1 MSAVIPSS
9 AETSRPAN
17 GGLRVIVPRGV
28 VNFWRW
34 WTTELRGIFSP
45 LADKY
50 WVDRADTVDVW
61 LTSDAETAL
70 PPQLSPP
77 LPPRLAG
84 RDVRILVDATHVLR
98 KSVAY
103 PAVVEENLAV
113 VIANDLDRQTPFTAD
128 QIYLAHRVERR
139 YEAADGVAKI
149 DVELTIVLR
158 RVVAPLL
165 ERVRVAGGAVYSV
178 VIPGVAGGVPVELL
192 SVAERKSRRL
202 SRLQKVNLLL
212 LAALVLLILAAMTVP
227 TLQRHAVVV
236 ELTPMVEKA
245 RSEAEATRKIE
256 AEYQRLSQEY
266 QLASSKKHQ
275 AFAAIDIIEELTRL
289 SPDTTW
295 LQSLEMK
302 SPPGGN
308 KANRSVR
315 EVQLI
320 GEAAAASKMIE
331 LLEQSPL
338 LQNTTQRAQTTRGS
352 QPNTERF
359 QIATELKP
367 RQLPDLI
374 DLIAVPAAPVVT
386 AVPPSPT
393 SPASPN
399 AGPPENG
406 TPPVVGKVA
415 PAPAGTTPTQLPPS
429 APAAPAGKSASPDK
443 PGNPVPSSPTKPT
456 AAATGVPA
464 VKAAP

>member
-17 GGLRVIVPRGV
+17 AALRIVVPRGV

-34 WTTELRGIFSP
+34 WSTELRGVFRP
-45 LADKY
+45 WLDKY
-50 WVDRADTVDVW
+50 WVDRADTVDIQ
-61 LTSDAETAL
+61 LTADTETTQ
-70 PPQLSPP
+70 PTTP
-77 LPPRLAG
+77 LPPRIAG
-84 RDVRILVDATHVLR
+84 RDVRILVDVAHVLR

-103 PAVVEENLAV
+103 PAVVEENLGAV
-113 VIANDLDRQTPFTAD
+113 IENDLDRQTPFTAD
-128 QIYLAHRVERR
+128 QIFLAHRIERR

-149 DVELTIVLR
+149 DVELMIVLR

-165 ERVRVAGGAVYSV
+165 ERVRAAGGAVYSV
-178 VIPGVAGGVPVELL
+178 VIPGTTDGVPVELL
-192 SVAERKSRRL
+192 SVSERRSRRL

-212 LAALVLLILAAMTVP
+212 LAALVLLILAAMMVP
-227 TLQRHAVVV
+227 TLQRYATVQA
-236 ELTPMVEKA
+236 LTPMVEKA

-256 AEYQRLSQEY
+256 TEFQRLLQEY
-266 QLASSKKHQ
+266 QFATTRKHQ

-367 RQLPDLI
+367 RQLPELI
-374 DLIAVPAAPVVT
+374 DLIAIPPVPVVPTLPKASLPENAAPPATGKTAPTTTGSVQTQPSASTLPAAV
-386 AVPPSPT
+386 
-393 SPASPN
+393 
-399 AGPPENG
+399 AGPGKTTRAEKPSNPV
-406 TPPVVGKVA
+406 TSNFSKPPV
-415 PAPAGTTPTQLPPS
+415 
-429 APAAPAGKSASPDK
+429 AAPAVLAI
-443 PGNPVPSSPTKPT
+443 
-456 AAATGVPA
+456 
-464 VKAAP
+464 KAAP

>member
-1 MSAVIPSS
+1 MSAVITNS
-9 AETSRPAN
+9 AETNRPAN
-17 GGLRVIVPRGV
+17 GGQRVVVPRGV

-34 WTTELRGIFSP
+34 WTTELRGVFRP
-45 LADKY
+45 LLDKY
-50 WVDRADTVDVW
+50 WVDRADTVDIR
-61 LTSDAETAL
+61 LTGESDLAL
-70 PPQLSPP
+70 PPP
-77 LPPRLAG
+77 LPPRLTG
-84 RDVRILVDATHVLR
+84 RDVRILVDAAHALQ

-103 PAVVEENLAV
+103 PAAVEENLAA
-113 VIANDLDRQTPFTAD
+113 VIVNDLDRQTPFMAE

-139 YEAADGVAKI
+139 YEAADGVTKL

-165 ERVRVAGGAVYSV
+165 ERVRAAGGAVYSV
-178 VIPGVAGGVPVELL
+178 VIAGNAGGALIELL
-192 SVAERKSRRL
+192 PPAERRSRRL

-212 LAALVLLILAAMTVP
+212 LAALVLLIVAAISVP
-227 TLQRHAVVV
+227 TLQRRVAVL

-302 SPPGGN
+302 SPPGGS

-367 RQLPDLI
+367 RQLPELV
-374 DLIAVPAAPVVT
+374 DLIA
-386 AVPPSPT
+386 PP
-393 SPASPN
+393 
-399 AGPPENG
+399 
-406 TPPVVGKVA
+406 
-415 PAPAGTTPTQLPPS
+415 
-429 APAAPAGKSASPDK
+429 APAAPPAPPAPQASANAAPKANPSASAVVPSAASKPAGTEKADAAPPLTYSSVK
-443 PGNPVPSSPTKPT
+443 PGVSAPAPV
-456 AAATGVPA
+456 AVPA
-464 VKAAP
+464 VKATP

>member
-70 PPQLSPP
+70 PPQLSPPLPPP

-367 RQLPDLI
+367 RQLPAVI
-374 DLIAVPAAPVVT
+374 DLIAVPAALL
-386 AVPPSPT
+386 A
-393 SPASPN
+393 PASPN
-399 AGPPENG
+399 AGLPENG
-406 TPPVVGKVA
+406 TPVADKAARVVTA
-415 PAPAGTTPTQLPPS
+415 PAPTQ
-429 APAAPAGKSASPDK
+429 PAAPPDI
-443 PGNPVPSSPTKPT
+443 PNNSVISNPTKPT
-456 AAATGVPA
+456 VAAPGVPAPTVPA

>member
-1 MSAVIPSS
+1 MSAVISNS
-9 AETSRPAN
+9 AETSRPTN
-17 GGLRVIVPRGV
+17 GGTRVVMPHGV
-28 VNFWRW
+28 TNFWRW
-34 WTTELRGIFSP
+34 WMTELRGVFRP
-45 LADKY
+45 LLDKY
-50 WVDRADTVDVW
+50 WVDRADTVDIR
-61 LTSDAETAL
+61 LTAETEA
-70 PPQLSPP
+70 P

-84 RDVRILVDATHVLR
+84 RDVRVVVDAAHALQ

-103 PAVVEENLAV
+103 PAAVEENLAA
-113 VIANDLDRQTPFTAD
+113 VIINDLDRQTPFTAD
-128 QIYLAHRVERR
+128 QIYLAHRIERR

-165 ERVRVAGGAVYSV
+165 ERVRGAGGSVYSV
-178 VIPGVAGGVPVELL
+178 VIPGAAGAVPVELL
-192 SVAERKSRRL
+192 PPAERRSRRL

-212 LAALVLLILAAMTVP
+212 LTLLALLVVAAMTVP
-227 TLQRHAVVV
+227 TLQRHAAVV

-256 AEYQRLSQEY
+256 TEFQRLSQEY
-266 QLASSKKHQ
+266 QLATAKKYQ

-320 GEAAAASKMIE
+320 GEAVAASKMIE

-367 RQLPDLI
+367 RQLPEPI
-374 DLIAVPAAPVVT
+374 DLIA
-386 AVPPSPT
+386 
-393 SPASPN
+393 
-399 AGPPENG
+399 
-406 TPPVVGKVA
+406 
-415 PAPAGTTPTQLPPS
+415 PAPSATPATPA
-429 APAAPAGKSASPDK
+429 APAAPLAATPAPTPLTAPTSAPPVAGKPATSDKSDKADKVPPASSAKPPSPSAMSA
-443 PGNPVPSSPTKPT
+443 PPSS
-456 AAATGVPA
+456 
-464 VKAAP
+464 VKAAS

>member
-1 MSAVIPSS
+1 MSAIIANS
-9 AETSRPAN
+9 AETNRPSN
-17 GGLRVIVPRGV
+17 GGARVVMPHGV
-28 VNFWRW
+28 TNFWRW
-34 WTTELRGIFSP
+34 WTAELRGVFRP
-45 LADKY
+45 LLDKY
-50 WVDRADTVDVW
+50 WVDRADTVDIR
-61 LTSDAETAL
+61 LTADAEA
-70 PPQLSPP
+70 P
-77 LPPRLAG
+77 LPARLAG
-84 RDVRILVDATHVLR
+84 RDVRVVVDAAHVLQ

-103 PAVVEENLAV
+103 PAAVEENLAA
-113 VIANDLDRQTPFTAD
+113 VIINDLDRQTPFTAD

-165 ERVRVAGGAVYSV
+165 ERVRAAGGSVYSV
-178 VIPGVAGGVPVELL
+178 VIPGAAGAVPVELL
-192 SVAERKSRRL
+192 PPAERSSRRL

-212 LAALVLLILAAMTVP
+212 LTLLALLVVAAMTVP
-227 TLQRHAVVV
+227 TLQRHAAVVA
-236 ELTPMVEKA
+236 LTPMVEKA

-256 AEYQRLSQEY
+256 TEFQRLSQEY
-266 QLASSKKHQ
+266 QLATTKKYQ

-367 RQLPDLI
+367 RQLPEPI
-374 DLIAVPAAPVVT
+374 DLIAQAPSATPASPAAPAAPPAATPAGAT
-386 AVPPSPT
+386 APASVSAPATSPPPAASKPTTADKADKVPPAS
-393 SPASPN
+393 SAKPAAP
-399 AGPPENG
+399 GG
-406 TPPVVGKVA
+406 TGA
-415 PAPAGTTPTQLPPS
+415 TMSTLPPS
-429 APAAPAGKSASPDK
+429 AK
-443 PGNPVPSSPTKPT
+443 
-456 AAATGVPA
+456 ATS
-464 VKAAP
+464 

>member
-17 GGLRVIVPRGV
+17 GGLRVIVPRGM

-34 WTTELRGIFSP
+34 WTTELRGIFRP

-70 PPQLSPP
+70 PPQLSPPLPPP

-158 RVVAPLL
+158 RVLAPLL

-178 VIPGVAGGVPVELL
+178 VIPGVADSVPLELL
-192 SVAERKSRRL
+192 SVSERRSRRL
-202 SRLQKVNLLL
+202 SRLQKMNLLL
-212 LAALVLLILAAMTVP
+212 LAALVLLTLAAMTVP
-227 TLQRHAVVV
+227 TLQRYAAVQ

-256 AEYQRLSQEY
+256 SEFQRLSQEY
-266 QLASSKKHQ
+266 QFATTRKHQ

-367 RQLPDLI
+367 RQLPEVI
-374 DLIAVPAAPVVT
+374 DLIAVPAALL
-386 AVPPSPT
+386 A
-393 SPASPN
+393 PASPN
-399 AGPPENG
+399 AGLPENG
-406 TPPVVGKVA
+406 TPVADKAARVVTA
-415 PAPAGTTPTQLPPS
+415 PAPTQR
-429 APAAPAGKSASPDK
+429 AAPPDI
-443 PGNPVPSSPTKPT
+443 PNNPAISNPTKPT
-456 AAATGVPA
+456 VAAPGVPA
-464 VKAAP
+464 VKAIP

>member
-1 MSAVIPSS
+1 MSAIIANS

-17 GGLRVIVPRGV
+17 GGRVAMPRSV

-34 WTTELRGIFSP
+34 WAAELRGVFRP
-45 LADKY
+45 LLHKY
-50 WVDRADTVDVW
+50 WVDRADTVDIR
-61 LTSDAETAL
+61 LTTDAEA
-70 PPQLSPP
+70 P
-77 LPPRLAG
+77 LPTRLAG
-84 RDVRILVDATHVLR
+84 RDVRVVVDTAHVLQ

-103 PAVVEENLAV
+103 PAAVEENLAA
-113 VIANDLDRQTPFTAD
+113 VIINDLDRQTPFTAD

-139 YEAADGVAKI
+139 YEAADGMPKI

-165 ERVRVAGGAVYSV
+165 ERVRAAGASVYSV
-178 VIPGVAGGVPVELL
+178 VIPGAAGAVPVELL
-192 SVAERKSRRL
+192 PPAERRSRRL

-212 LAALVLLILAAMTVP
+212 LTLLALLVVAAMTVP
-227 TLQRHAVVV
+227 TLQRHAAVV
-236 ELTPMVEKA
+236 ELTTMVEKA

-256 AEYQRLSQEY
+256 TEFQRLSQEY
-266 QLASSKKHQ
+266 QLATTKKYQ

-367 RQLPDLI
+367 RQLPEPI
-374 DLIAVPAAPVVT
+374 DLIAQAPSATPASPAAPAAPPAATPAGAT
-386 AVPPSPT
+386 APT
-393 SPASPN
+393 P
-399 AGPPENG
+399 
-406 TPPVVGKVA
+406 A
-415 PAPAGTTPTQLPPS
+415 PAPTSAPPTAGKPATTDKTDKVPPASSAKPAAPGGTGATMSTLPPS
-429 APAAPAGKSASPDK
+429 A
-443 PGNPVPSSPTKPT
+443 
-456 AAATGVPA
+456 
-464 VKAAP
+464 KAAS